1 MDGSVLHLVEN
12 DEEIKTLETCP
23 EPPEFLGFE
32 AKCEWLRAAP
42 ELFKKGI
49 LTNDNLALFENYCFH
64 IGQSRECMVIVEVD
78 GKMIMSKNGYI
89 EHPMN
94 KLARENMAQAK
105 SIMDGL
111 KPKKLG
117 NEKEEVENNWKD
129 TKGLL
134 A

>member
-1 MDGSVLHLVEN
+1 MDGNILRLVEN
-12 DEEIKTLETCP
+12 NDIDVESLCP
-23 EPPEFLGFE
+23 QPPEFLSFE

-49 LTNDNLALFENYCFH
+49 LTDENLALFENYCYL

-78 GKMIMSKNGYI
+78 GKMIMTKAGYVV
-89 EHPMN
+89 HPMA
-94 KLARENMAQAK
+94 KLASDSMRDAK
-105 SIMDGL
+105 NIMDGL
-111 KPKKLG
+111 KGKKL
-117 NEKEEVENNWKD
+117 NLEKGEEENNWKD

>member
-1 MDGSVLHLVEN
+1 MDGSVLRLVESN
-12 DEEIKTLETCP
+12 EDIKTLETCP

-49 LTNDNLALFENYCFH
+49 LTNDNLALFENYCIC
-64 IGQSRECMVIVEVD
+64 IGTARECLAIIEVD
-78 GKMIMSKNGYI
+78 GKVIMTKNGPAI
-89 EHPMN
+89 HPAQ
-94 KLARENMAQAK
+94 KLMLDSMAQAK

-117 NEKEEVENNWKD
+117 NEKEEIENNWKD